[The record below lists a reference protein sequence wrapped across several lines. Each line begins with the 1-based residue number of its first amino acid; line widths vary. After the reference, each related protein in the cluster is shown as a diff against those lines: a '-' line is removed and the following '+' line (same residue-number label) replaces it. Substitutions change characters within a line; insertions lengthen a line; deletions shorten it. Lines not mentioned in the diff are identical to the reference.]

1 MVGIL
6 QSGWAWVSVI
16 GLGCLG
22 CLGCGGVLVAAEGDA
37 RPPVATSGSP
47 EIPAEQRSEAERW
60 IEKLGSESYAEREQA
75 QAALAALG
83 RMARPALAAALYSH
97 PNPEVRRRCAE
108 LLPLAVAADF
118 KARIDMFL
126 ADTAGQYDHDLPGWT
141 AFRQMV
147 CNEWRLWGYTIGRDR
162 RLEPIAR
169 RFFAQI
175 LQDPANREFLFTFW
189 QSPQKGELVRSRRE
203 ELQASRYPQQIVV
216 INGTVVRPNLRI
228 PTMADIATL
237 LFLEAYS
244 GASVNNPRL
253 GTITTLLQGTPF
265 ERALRE
271 NGEFTPL
278 LRELVRVWA
287 ASRREPQEMYTV
299 MNWLATAGL
308 SEDAARVALRLLL
321 NPMVMPYQ
329 RGQALS
335 HLIKSADTT
344 LLPLLENLFEDQTVI
359 YSMTQIRVVNGQQ
372 QRVVT
377 QVELRD
383 AALAAAILLSGQRPT
398 DYGFT
403 DRMAQQNNDMFYY
416 HRYYFA
422 DDPQRT
428 AAFERWK
435 RERSGDRPPQ
445 QPADPPR
452 R

>member
-6 QSGWAWVSVI
+6 RSGWAWVSVI
-16 GLGCLG
+16 GLGC
-22 CLGCGGVLVAAEGDA
+22 GGVLAAADGA
-37 RPPVATSGSP
+37 APPQGATSGSP
-47 EIPAEQRSEAERW
+47 EIPAEQLAEAERW

-118 KARIDMFL
+118 KARVDMFL

-147 CNEWRLWGYTIGRDR
+147 CNEWRLWGYPIGRDR
-162 RLEPIAR
+162 RLEPAAR

-175 LQDPANREFLFTFW
+175 LQEPANRELLFTFW
-189 QSPQKGELVRSRRE
+189 QSPRQLELVRSRRE

-228 PTMADIATL
+228 PTTADIATL

-265 ERALRE
+265 DRTLRE
-271 NGEFTPL
+271 NGEFTPV
-278 LRELVRVWA
+278 LRQLVRVWA

-299 MNWLATAGL
+299 MNWLATIGL
-308 SEDAARVALRLLL
+308 SEDAARVALRLLHH
-321 NPMVMPYQ
+321 PGVTPAQ
-329 RGQALS
+329 RGHALG
-335 HLIKSADTT
+335 HLVKSADKT
-344 LLPLLENLFEDQTVI
+344 LLPLLENLFQDHSVI
-359 YSMTQIRVVNGQQ
+359 YSMTQIRVEDGKQ

-383 AALAAAILLSGQRPT
+383 AALAAAILLDGRRPT

-403 DRMAQQNNDMFYY
+403 DRMAQRNNDTFYY
-416 HRYYFA
+416 YRYYFA
-422 DDPQRT
+422 DDTQRT

-435 RERSGDRPPQ
+435 RERSGERAPQ
-445 QPADPPR
+445 QPPGPPGR
-452 R
+452 